1 MAEPGLNTRK
11 LLEIACTL
19 PVTSAECERSVS
31 RLRYLKTYLRSTTTE
46 DRLNGLA
53 MLYVHRDIPCPIETV
68 VDDFACAQPRRLELS
83 NLFIETAEV

>member
-31 RLRYLKTYLRSTTTE
+31 RLRYLKTYLQSTTTE

-53 MLYVHRDIPCPIETV
+53 MLYVH
-68 VDDFACAQPRRLELS
+68 
-83 NLFIETAEV
+83 